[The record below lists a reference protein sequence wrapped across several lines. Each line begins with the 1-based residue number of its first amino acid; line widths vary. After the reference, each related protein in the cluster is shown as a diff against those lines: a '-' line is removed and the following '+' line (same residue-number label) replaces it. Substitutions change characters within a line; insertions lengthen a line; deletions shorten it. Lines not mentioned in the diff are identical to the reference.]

1 MKKNVVESSN
11 LAHIRI
17 ARTMLHDIRS
27 PLTSIGGFAQLLLRD
42 DSISGESREYLEII
56 TNEAVKMNE
65 ILTKFLFD
73 MENFSC
79 GDE

>member
-17 ARTMLHDIRS
+17 VRTMLHDIRS

-73 MENFSC
+73 MENASC